1 MLLHYRPAKQYN
13 AIINNNNNND
23 QTMCILIQSVK
34 NSRKK
39 NKNKND
45 NVSQIKYL
53 IVLEI
58 LIYISI

>member
-39 NKNKND
+39 NKND